1 MPTTGPTQTASSAG
15 SSTGPPPGT
24 TVTKIEPPVKQIA
37 ICVAPAPTSGAST
50 TQVRGSNTTAT
61 AVPVS
66 VVSSV
71 TGTPATMS
79 SAAFFSG
86 QQNSSVSGLQMLVT
100 RFAGDSRP
108 QFVLHPRAMAGSKNP
123 IVVTTSNASG
133 VPSQRVVIPQTA
145 PLRTIVQG
153 GTQHAAN
160 SIQVTNLSVSNP
172 TANNVNPQLLI
183 KQNITGTT
191 RTINTFPFDDKNV
204 VFLTNDSTPRPI
216 RLQAGDLFN
225 VKTTTPVAGNVKISR
240 TPVTGAQTRQVI
252 NIATTGANA
261 ISVGAAGVN
270 PQQITRLGIIQPT
283 GAGGVAKGGQVINIK
298 VPPNQLV
305 INPSTSTLASAGTV
319 VGSFTTHGQASH
331 GKSTVI
337 PVNPVMT
344 IAAGQLG
351 RHTIIPGTQISTS
364 ANFASNQRIITGNTI
379 HAPQHVVSLAPA
391 TTTLKAG
398 GVMSSSGAS
407 PIKQA
412 NVAATTPSSPRPS
425 ILTRKRTNINDNQ
438 AVPTS
443 VTVLKTSQVVTSTKP
458 LMTFEAVKMETNDS
472 TMMTDHDQLPSS
484 QSSTATASSQEAT
497 PRKKPRK
504 QLLEPFNLSTSA
516 NIKLLS
522 SDDGRDVR
530 VNRLEV
536 EEDVEESDD
545 ISQEDLDDEE
555 SIPEPVVNQNARKP
569 RLSLIHGHGMPWKS
583 LQHHFLRYSDVKP
596 KPEKKLTLSELS
608 NEGLQKKNGWKIHH
622 LATQMED
629 MSDNESE
636 INERL
641 NRILEKFDQKVAPL
655 PTLEEPINPDYPVKV
670 SIGEKL
676 SDLIRGNIQRST
688 IFQEQVNESR
698 QLLIKLT
705 NDHRERVGR
714 LTRKNINKR
723 TCISK

>member
-37 ICVAPAPTSGAST
+37 ICVAPAPTSGPST
-50 TQVRGSNTTAT
+50 TQVRGCNTTA

-123 IVVTTSNASG
+123 IVVTTCNASG

-153 GTQHAAN
+153 GTQHAGN

-183 KQNITGTT
+183 KQNITGT

-225 VKTTTPVAGNVKISR
+225 VKTTTPVVGNVKISR

-261 ISVGAAGVN
+261 ISGVN

-283 GAGGVAKGGQVINIK
+283 AAGVAKGGQVINIK

-305 INPSTSTLASAGTV
+305 INPATSTLTSAGTV
-319 VGSFTTHGQASH
+319 VGSFTHGQGSH
-331 GKSTVI
+331 AKSTVI

-351 RHTIIPGTQISTS
+351 RHTILPGTQISTS
-364 ANFASNQRIITGNTI
+364 ANFATSNQRIITGNTI
-379 HAPQHVVSLAPA
+379 HGPQHVVSLAPA
-391 TTTLKAG
+391 TTNLKP
-398 GVMSSSGAS
+398 GVMSSAGAS

-412 NVAATTPSSPRPS
+412 NAGTTPSSPRPS
-425 ILTRKRTNINDNQ
+425 ILTRKRTNLNDSQ
-438 AVPTS
+438 TVPTS
-443 VTVLKTSQVVTSTKP
+443 VTLLKTSQVLTSTKP
-458 LMTFEAVKMETNDS
+458 LITFEAVKMDPTNDS
-472 TMMTDHDQLPSS
+472 AIITDHDHLPSS
-484 QSSTATASSQEAT
+484 QSSTATSQEVT

-522 SDDGRDVR
+522 SSDDGRDVR
-530 VNRLEV
+530 VNRHEV

-545 ISQEDLDDEE
+545 VSQEDLDDEE
-555 SIPEPVVNQNARKP
+555 SIPEPVVNENARKP
-569 RLSLIHGHGMPWKS
+569 RLSLLSGHGMPWKS
-583 LQHHFLRYSDVKP
+583 LQHHFLRYLDVKP
-596 KPEKKLTLSELS
+596 KAEKKLTLSELS

-636 INERL
+636 INDRL
-641 NRILEKFDQKVAPL
+641 NRILERFDQQVAPL

-723 TCISK
+723 ICISK